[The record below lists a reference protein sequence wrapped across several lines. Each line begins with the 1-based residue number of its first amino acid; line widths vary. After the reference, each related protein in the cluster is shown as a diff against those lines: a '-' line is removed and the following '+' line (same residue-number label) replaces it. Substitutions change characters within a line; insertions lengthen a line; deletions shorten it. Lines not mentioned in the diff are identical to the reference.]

1 MTVEVRTLGR
11 DCKVYEDIVF
21 SNLQKDREK
30 TSNINLALNFKMT
43 LEVFQKK
50 NFNPYTKPTSQQ

>member
-21 SNLQKDREK
+21 SNLQKDK
-30 TSNINLALNFKMT
+30 G
-43 LEVFQKK
+43 K
-50 NFNPYTKPTSQQ
+50 NFRHQMLSIELQDDTGGFSKKKLKSIY